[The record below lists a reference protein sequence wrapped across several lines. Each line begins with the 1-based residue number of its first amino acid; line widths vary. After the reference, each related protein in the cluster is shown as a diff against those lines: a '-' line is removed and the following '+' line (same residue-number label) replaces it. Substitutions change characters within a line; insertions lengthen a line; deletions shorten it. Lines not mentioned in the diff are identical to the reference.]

1 MATVEIERTAP
12 TLTVTSWAS
21 AAGARTAPSV
31 ARHASTLRRSTKLI
45 RFSLLFRLR
54 VTALFGLDEIAS
66 LAVPIE
72 AFLPQRVERAHDL
85 APVAAAHRRH
95 EFLEELWPVR
105 ERGRHRREARAL
117 KPRRLRHAG
126 FDPGA
131 GAERPGQVEAGLCT
145 GTRARERGVER
156 QGTHAVHDHK
166 VAVGLEPGRQRPV
179 HLLVRED
186 VHVRIDDEHVLD
198 VDQRAEARGDRV
210 ARLAGNALAQ
220 RHAQVE
226 HAAAG

>member
-45 RFSLLFRLR
+45 RFSLFFRLR

-72 AFLPQRVERAHDL
+72 AFLPQCVERAHDL

-95 EFLEELWPVR
+95 QFLEELWPVR
-105 ERGRHRREARAL
+105 ERGRDRREARAL
-117 KPRRLRHAG
+117 KPRR

-131 GAERPGQVEAGLCT
+131 GAERPGQVEAGLRT

-156 QGTHAVHDHK
+156 QGPHAVHHHK

-186 VHVRIDDEHVLD
+186 
-198 VDQRAEARGDRV
+198 
-210 ARLAGNALAQ
+210 
-220 RHAQVE
+220 
-226 HAAAG
+226 